1 MLTVAAAGYF
11 SGKLSLEDARS
22 YLFAKICIDNDGE
35 MTELRQEI
43 YIIDDECDWDPG
55 RAAIRLQRL
64 LDRYKSWSENLQSTL
79 ISDAKS

>member
-1 MLTVAAAGYF
+1 VLTVAAAGYF

-43 YIIDDECDWDPG
+43 YIIDDECDWEPG
-55 RAAIRLQRL
+55 MYWFSGNMTPSSDLIAQ
-64 LDRYKSWSENLQSTL
+64 KSC
-79 ISDAKS
+79 A